1 MKLLSKVVW
10 SEGMYLGPHHFQAQN
25 RYFEEAIHF
34 ATTSLWKYG
43 YGFSACEVDEDA
55 LRNGI
60 VALRHARGIFED
72 GLAFD
77 IPESDPLPTAL
88 PITDRFAPTAD
99 HLTIS
104 LAVPPW
110 LPGGQNCSLES
121 NGNASSRYVGALEQ
135 VQDENTGLDQK
146 PVRIGRKS
154 LRLVLGDDVAE
165 GLLTLPLCRI
175 KRDGTGHFAFDQAFV
190 PPVLQISASTR
201 LSRMLQKLI
210 EILESKSEMI
220 TVERQSAAGKFQAGM
235 SPGQVWQFWFLHAIN
250 SSLTPL
256 RHLLLS
262 KHGHPEELFCEMS
275 RLAGALCT
283 FGLDVHPR
291 SLPSY
296 DHRAPGEAFT
306 ALEEHIQHHLE
317 ILLPTQAIIIPL
329 TPGAQYFYN
338 GELKDQRCLGPARW
352 IVGISSNIGEAD
364 LISRTLQFVKVCSS
378 KFVPELVKRALP
390 GLTLT
395 HMQVPPSAV
404 SAKVDYQ
411 YFMISRNGPCWEH
424 IQQTKQ
430 VGVYVPGEI
439 PSPNMELIV
448 LLEG

>member
-34 ATTSLWKYG
+34 AASSLWKHG
-43 YGFSACEVDEDA
+43 YGFSSLEIDQDA
-55 LRNGI
+55 LHNG
-60 VALRHARGIFED
+60 VVSLRHARGIFED
-72 GLAFD
+72 GLAID
-77 IPESDPLPTAL
+77 IPESDRAPAVL
-88 PITDRFAPTAD
+88 PIADRFASTAD
-99 HLTIS
+99 HLDVS
-104 LAVPPW
+104 LGVPRW
-110 LPGGQNCSLES
+110 LSGAQNCSLEP
-121 NGNASSRYVGALEQ
+121 NGDGNSRYISSMEELL
-135 VQDENTGLDQK
+135 DENTGLDQK
-146 PVRIGRKS
+146 PVQVGRKT
-154 LRLVLGDDVAE
+154 LRLVLDENIPE
-165 GLLTLPLCRI
+165 GLLQLPLCRI
-175 KRDGTGHFAFDQAFV
+175 RRDGTGHFALDPEFV
-190 PPVLQISASTR
+190 PPLLQTSASTR
-201 LSRMLQKLI
+201 LIAMLQQLI

-220 TVERQSAAGKFQAGM
+220 TLDQQSSAGKFQAGM
-235 SPGQVWQFWFLHAIN
+235 SPRQVWQFWFLHAIH

-262 KHGHPEELFCEMS
+262 KHGHPEELFREMS

-283 FGLDVHPR
+283 FGLEVHP
-291 SLPSY
+291 STLPSY
-296 DHRAPGEAFT
+296 DHASPGEAFS
-306 ALEEHIQHHLE
+306 ALEHHIRRHLE
-317 ILLPTQAIIIPL
+317 ILLPTQAMVIPL
-329 TPGAQYFYN
+329 KPAARYFYD
-338 GELKDQRCLGPARW
+338 GALKDERPLGPSRW
-352 IVGISSNIGEAD
+352 ILGISSNIGEAD

-424 IQQTKQ
+424 IQRTKQ

-439 PSPNMELIV
+439 PSPTMDLIV